1 MGKHTITFKPMDKQ
15 ITVEEGTTL
24 LEAQIMA
31 GLKPDAPCGG
41 KGTCGKCLVEILYDD
56 GPEILKACETE
67 IYEDLIVKVKNKG
80 GKHQLLMQ
88 GTEREV
94 VLDSAITSQILK
106 IERPNVNNIN
116 SEWDRIRYALAD
128 KLLVNEKEIITDVSI
143 LDDIYNNMNKN
154 EYILKSILFNNEIID
169 VFEDEGDA
177 YVVAVDIGTTS
188 IVCYLMEADSG
199 KELAVKS
206 TLNPQSQFGA
216 DVILRLN
223 HALENGVDALSS
235 VVRNAINGL
244 INDASK
250 EAKIAPEKIYLTAI
264 VGNTCMHHLFLGITP
279 RSLGKAPYN
288 PMIDE
293 KLILNAVD
301 YNISINKRGKLLI
314 LPNIAGFVGADT
326 MGVLIATEFD
336 KLKEL
341 SLVIDIGTN
350 GEMVMGNR
358 DRMIACSTA
367 AGPAFE
373 GAKIKCGMRGKE
385 GAIERAKFVNGILEY
400 QVIGDVTAEGICGSG
415 LLDIIAAFIEEGVID
430 ETGKFDPDCGVC
442 SGKMIE
448 VDGKKAFYISEKVH
462 VTQMDIREVQL
473 AKSAIAAGISLM
485 AEKLD
490 IEINQIKK
498 VMLAGAFG
506 NYMSP
511 HSACVLGLIPKEL
524 EEKVVPVGNAAG
536 EGAKIAA
543 LNINEFNRTTEI
555 AERVEFLE
563 LAINPKFQDCFV
575 DNLGF

>member
-1 MGKHTITFKPMDKQ
+1 MEKYTVKFKPMDTQ
-15 ITVEEGTTL
+15 IIVNEGTTL
-24 LEAQIMA
+24 LEAQILA

-41 KGTCGKCLVEILYDD
+41 KGTCGKCLVEVLYDD
-56 GPEILKACETE
+56 GPEILKACETQV
-67 IYEDLIVKVKNKG
+67 YENITIKVKNKG

-88 GTEREV
+88 GTEREII
-94 VLDSAITSQILK
+94 LDSAIKSQILK
-106 IERPNVNNIN
+106 IDRPTVDNIN

-128 KLLVNEKEIITDVSI
+128 KLHVSQREILVDVSV
-143 LDDIYNNMNKN
+143 LDEIYNNMNKN
-154 EYILKSILFNNEIID
+154 DYVLSSVLFNNEIID
-169 VFEDEGDA
+169 VFDDEGNT

-188 IVCYLMEADSG
+188 IVCYLLESDSG
-199 KELAVKS
+199 NEMAVKS

-216 DVILRLN
+216 DVIQRLN
-223 HALENGVDALSS
+223 YAMESGVEELSNE
-235 VVRNAINGL
+235 VRNAINIL
-244 INDASK
+244 IKEVAK
-250 EAKIAPEKIYLTAI
+250 EAGISQEKIYLTAI

-279 RSLGKAPYN
+279 KSLAKAPYN

-293 KLILNAVD
+293 KLILNAKD
-301 YNISINKRGKLLI
+301 YNIKINKRGKLLV

-336 KLKEL
+336 SLEEL

-350 GEMVMGNR
+350 GEMVMGNK

-400 QVIGDVTAEGICGSG
+400 KVIGDVPAQGICGSG
-415 LLDIIAAFIEEGVID
+415 LLDIIAALVEEGVID
-430 ETGKFDPDCGVC
+430 ETGKFDVDAKL
-442 SGKMIE
+442 SQGKIIE
-448 VDGKKAFYISEKVH
+448 IDGKNAFYISEKVH
-462 VTQMDIREVQL
+462 LTQMDIREVQL

-485 AEKLD
+485 AEKLE
-490 IEINQIKK
+490 ITINQIEK

-524 EEKVVPVGNAAG
+524 EEKVVPIGNAAG
-536 EGAKIAA
+536 EGAKIVA
-543 LNINEFNRTTEI
+543 LNINEFNRSTEI
-555 AERVEFLE
+555 AEKVEFLE
-563 LAINPKFQDCFV
+563 LAINPNFQDCFV

>member
-1 MGKHTITFKPMDKQ
+1 MEKYTITFKPMDTQ
-15 ITVEEGTTL
+15 IIVDAGTTL
-24 LEAQIMA
+24 LDAQIMA

-67 IYEDLIVKVKNKG
+67 IFENLTIKVKNKG

-88 GTEREV
+88 GTEREI

-106 IERPNVNNIN
+106 IDRPNVNNIN

-128 KLLVNEKEIITDVSI
+128 KLLVNEREIVTDVSL
-143 LDDIYNNMNKN
+143 LDEIYNNMNKN
-154 EYILKSILFNNEIID
+154 EYILRSILFNNEIID

-188 IVCYLMEADSG
+188 IVCYLMDADSG

-244 INDASK
+244 IK
-250 EAKIAPEKIYLTAI
+250 EAAKEAGIAPEKIYLTAI

-293 KLILNAVD
+293 KLILNAID
-301 YNISINKRGKLLI
+301 YNISINKRAKLLV

-336 KLKEL
+336 SLKEL

-358 DRMIACSTA
+358 HRMIACSTA

-385 GAIERAKFVNGILEY
+385 GAIERAKFVNGSLEY
-400 QVIGDVTAEGICGSG
+400 QVIGDVPAEGICGSG
-415 LLDIIAAFIEEGVID
+415 LLDIIAAFVEEGVVD
-430 ETGKFDPDCGVC
+430 ETGKFDLDAKA
-442 SGKMIE
+442 SQGKMIE
-448 VDGKKAFYISEKVH
+448 VEGKKAFYISEKVH

-485 AEKLD
+485 AEKLG
-490 IEINQIKK
+490 IEIEQIEK

-511 HSACVLGLIPKEL
+511 HSACVLGLIPQKL
-524 EEKVVPVGNAAG
+524 EKKVVPVGNAAG

-543 LNINEFNRTTEI
+543 LNINEFNKSTEI

-563 LAINPKFQDCFV
+563 LAISPKFQDCFV